1 MEFTLNNCISRIN
14 QALNYPSLAY
24 EDVYHFFDQA
34 IHELNSSL
42 KIALPALTEIVDE
55 NSTHIE
61 DRMDL
66 VSLAPMKGALQF
78 ALNQEYDTG
87 SFKYSYSP
95 KVGELPF
102 ILTKGGKSTRV
113 PGLYGYTIDKDPPH
127 TVSYYATVVLG
138 ADAYWQLA
146 ENNETPAINLIE
158 YLPFEWWTLFVIPYV
173 CSKWAVRNGDESAHF
188 VDEYVQ
194 GFQQLQNSYNV
205 PNRVNLSAVA
215 GRHAYKKLVA
225 SNLANL
231 RTSVF
236 TRAIYEDMKV
246 GNGIAPIYGGFYETG
261 GWGV

>member
-66 VSLAPMKGALQF
+66 VSLEPMRGAMQF
-78 ALNQEYDTG
+78 AKDTLYG
-87 SFKYSYSP
+87 TYKYAP
-95 KVGELPF
+95 ELGEFPF
-102 ILTKGGKSTRV
+102 VVVKDEVETRV
-113 PGLYGYTIDKDPPH
+113 EGLYGYLVDKTTY
-127 TVSYYATVVLG
+127 TVKYYATVVLG
-138 ADAYWQLA
+138 GDAYWQLA
-146 ENNETPAINLIE
+146 ENDETPDINLIE

-173 CSKWAVRNGDESAHF
+173 CSKWAVRNGDESSHF

-205 PNRVNLSAVA
+205 PNRVELSAVA